1 MEETKKTKGKRSDNK
16 VALTL
21 LSLLFNWL
29 LSKKIPKTTVIVIPC
44 PWINNLSV
52 TRQFQKNISQII
64 TITLVLLLLYFTL
77 RSVKR
82 TNPIIFE

>member
-1 MEETKKTKGKRSDNK
+1 MEENKKTKGKRSDNK

-29 LSKKIPKTTVIVIPC
+29 LSNENTQNHVYVIPC

-52 TRQFQKNISQII
+52 TRQFQKKRIPNHYHNYS
-64 TITLVLLLLYFTL
+64 TFVTLLYGQ
-77 RSVKR
+77 
-82 TNPIIFE
+82 